1 MEALNGWIWLEKYQK
16 RFTIASNISEN
27 QKNEFGFFMERN
39 KRSER
44 FQSS

>member
-16 RFTIASNISEN
+16 RFIIASNIPKN
-27 QKNEFGFFMERN
+27 QKIEFGFFMERN
-39 KRSER
+39 KRNER